1 MSIITYGDE
10 AALMSSSVTSIENAN
25 SPSAAT
31 STHEFS
37 LDDAFDIVRTAEHV
51 LRVASERADKSGIFR
66 VALQF
71 PDDLLA
77 DATAVVTA
85 LRRAIDARKQESDFQ
100 FDLFVLGDTSYGS
113 CCVDE
118 LAASHGS
125 ASMIVHYGR
134 SCLSRT
140 QRLPVMLVF
149 GKRRVDADALLD
161 ALQSHFAAD
170 GDRRVVLFVD
180 CVLDHAFDD
189 ALRQRIATQL
199 PHVIVSRICS
209 DLVVVGDDVQH
220 TDDSLRTVCGRQF
233 AWPSAELETNEDAGG
248 TTTWR
253 SRLPTSSFVPV
264 WLGPAD
270 SPTAKALQV
279 SLQRHTLQ
287 VLEWR
292 APVFA
297 LVPLKFQ
304 LNRFL
309 MRRHTM
315 VERCRSAKAIA
326 LLCGTLAA
334 ARYADLLVYL
344 RQLARRETKCY
355 TLVVGKPNEAKLA
368 NLGAIEAYCLV
379 ACRESTLLACETRE
393 FGAPI
398 VTPLEVQ
405 IAYERSAACEWNSD
419 YTTDFDEVL
428 RRKVAAAAT
437 PANDDDNDDDND
449 RVHFSLTTG
458 RIVQRQAANGIAAPS
473 ADADQLQLTNS
484 NGGGALV
491 QAFASSVAVQHLQ
504 QSTFRGL
511 DPRLGLDEPSA
522 IVEGRSGIASGYA
535 NEKEQ
540 K

>member
-1 MSIITYGDE
+1 MSIISYGDE
-10 AALMSSSVTSIENAN
+10 ATLMESSIE
-25 SPSAAT
+25 SAPPGAAAR
-31 STHEFS
+31 EFP
-37 LDDAFDIVRTAEHV
+37 LEDAFDVARTADHV
-51 LRVASERADKSGIFR
+51 VRIASDRTVDQSSAIFR

-71 PDDLLA
+71 PDELLG
-77 DATAVVTA
+77 DATAVVSA
-85 LRRAIDARKQESDFQ
+85 LRAAIRARTGDALT

-125 ASMIVHYGR
+125 AAMVVHYGR

-140 QRLPVMLVF
+140 QRLPVLLVF

-161 ALQSHFAAD
+161 ALHTHFPPDAA
-170 GDRRVVLFVD
+170 RRVVLFAD
-180 CVLDHAFDD
+180 CVYDHAFDD
-189 ALRQRIATQL
+189 ALRQRIAALL
-199 PHVIVSRICS
+199 PHVIVSRIAS
-209 DLVVVGDDVQH
+209 PGEDAGASE
-220 TDDSLRTVCGRQF
+220 SLRSVCGRQF
-233 AWPSAELETNEDAGG
+233 DWPTADLDAVDDA
-248 TTTWR
+248 TAALTWR
-253 SRLPTSSFVPV
+253 ARLPPSFVPL

-279 SLQRHTLQ
+279 SLQRHVLH

-297 LVPLKFQ
+297 SVSLKFQ

-405 IAYERSAACEWNSD
+405 IAYERSVACEWNSD

-428 RRKVAAAAT
+428 RRRAAAAAA
-437 PANDDDNDDDND
+437 PARTNDDDE
-449 RVHFSLTTG
+449 RAHFSLTTG

-511 DPRLGLDEPSA
+511 DPRLGLDEPSV

-535 NEKEQ
+535 NEKPEQ
-540 K
+540 

>member
-1 MSIITYGDE
+1 MSVITYGDE
-10 AALMSSSVTSIENAN
+10 ATLMESSIETA
-25 SPSAAT
+25 PHGSAAAAR
-31 STHEFS
+31 EFP
-37 LDDAFDIVRTAEHV
+37 LDEAFDVARTADHV
-51 LRVASERADKSGIFR
+51 VRVASERADQSGIFR
-66 VALQF
+66 IALQF
-71 PDDLLA
+71 PDELLA
-77 DATAVVTA
+77 DATAVVSA
-85 LRRAIDARKQESDFQ
+85 LRAAITARKSAELT

-125 ASMIVHYGR
+125 AAMVVHYGR

-140 QRLPVMLVF
+140 QRLPVLLVF

-161 ALQSHFAAD
+161 ALQTHYPAD
-170 GDRRVVLFVD
+170 GDRRVVVFVD
-180 CVLDHAFDD
+180 CVYDHAFDD
-189 ALRQRIATQL
+189 ALRLRIATQL
-199 PHVIVSRICS
+199 PHVIISRIAS
-209 DLVVVGDDVQH
+209 EEDSAAAAAASVSE
-220 TDDSLRTVCGRQF
+220 SLRTVCGRQF
-233 AWPSAELETNEDAGG
+233 EWPSAELDAVEDASAAL
-248 TTTWR
+248 TWR
-253 SRLPTSSFVPV
+253 ARLPPSFVPL
-264 WLGPAD
+264 WLGAAD

-279 SLQRHTLQ
+279 SLQRHALQ

-292 APVFA
+292 APVFSS
-297 LVPLKFQ
+297 VPLKFQ

-405 IAYERSAACEWNSD
+405 IAYERSAACEWNND

-428 RRKVAAAAT
+428 RRRVAAAAA
-437 PANDDDNDDDND
+437 PARNSDDDDND
-449 RVHFSLTTG
+449 RAHFSLTTG

-491 QAFASSVAVQHLQ
+491 EAFASSVAMQHLQ

-522 IVEGRSGIASGYA
+522 IVEGRQGIASGYA
-535 NEKEQ
+535 NEKEEE

>member
-10 AALMSSSVTSIENAN
+10 AALMASVTSIENAN

-31 STHEFS
+31 SAHEFA
-37 LDDAFDIVRTAEHV
+37 LDDAFDVVRTAEHV
-51 LRVASERADKSGIFR
+51 LRVASERVDKSGIFR

-77 DATAVVTA
+77 DATAVVTS
-85 LRRAIDARKQESDFQ
+85 LRRAIDARKQDSDFQ

-161 ALQSHFAAD
+161 ALQSHFA
-170 GDRRVVLFVD
+170 DRRVVLFVD
-180 CVLDHAFDD
+180 CMFDHAFDD
-189 ALRQRIATQL
+189 ALRQRIAAQL
-199 PHVIVSRICS
+199 PHVTVSRICS
-209 DLVVVGDDVQH
+209 DLVVVGGDDGEQQH
-220 TDDSLRTVCGRQF
+220 ADDSLRTVCGRQF
-233 AWPSAELETNEDAGG
+233 AWPSAELEANDDAGG
-248 TTTWR
+248 TKTWR
-253 SRLPTSSFVPV
+253 SRLPESFVPV

-292 APVFA
+292 TPVFA

-405 IAYERSAACEWNSD
+405 IAYERSAACEWNTD

-437 PANDDDNDDDND
+437 PAVDDGDDND
-449 RVHFSLTTG
+449 RAHFSLTTG